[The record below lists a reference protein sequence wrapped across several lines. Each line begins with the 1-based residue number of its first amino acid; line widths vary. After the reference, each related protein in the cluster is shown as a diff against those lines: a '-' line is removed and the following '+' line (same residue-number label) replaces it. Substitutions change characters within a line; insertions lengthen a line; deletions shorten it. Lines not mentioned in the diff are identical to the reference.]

1 LISRM
6 DSTIYSPANDLCYGG
21 NMLKETPNET
31 LGQRLVRLRLQ
42 RGWRYQ
48 KDLAKA
54 IGADPSTLNQ
64 IEKDRRMPSGGTAD
78 ALARVLNVPKDELLY
93 GDTSARKAT
102 APSPP
107 PTPRASLDQR
117 AQTPPAVST
126 DAYKDSGS
134 SSSRGSSGGSTGTIE
149 PLDLRAIIRASSVE
163 LLYDI
168 AHAIIDFAESREQ
181 SAHPGRQVAGIGA
194 NPPRRLAGHR
204 AHR

>member
-1 LISRM
+1 M
-6 DSTIYSPANDLCYGG
+6 DSVIYSSANDLCYGA
-21 NMLKETPNET
+21 NMFKDSPSET
-31 LGQRLVRLRLQ
+31 LGERLVRLRLQ

-48 KDLAKA
+48 KELAKA
-54 IGADPSTLNQ
+54 IGVDPSTLNQ
-64 IEKDRRMPSGGTAD
+64 IEKDRRPPSSSTTD
-78 ALARVLNVPKDELLY
+78 ALARVLGVTRDEIID
-93 GDTSARKAT
+93 GETGPRSPMATS
-102 APSPP
+102 
-107 PTPRASLDQR
+107 PTPSTRAQRDQR